1 MTLARIG
8 RELPLATVV
17 GCPGAHMRPNTK
29 NPAGAGFF
37 GVMTALVTSVA
48 I

>member
-29 NPAGAGFF
+29 NLPGRGFS
-37 GVMTALVTSVA
+37 G
-48 I
+48 